1 MQEWYLGIDVA
12 KKKLD
17 CALRQPDGKHKHKVF
32 DNAPNGFKE
41 LQQWIC
47 SFDVPQLHVCMEAT
61 GVYWEAVAE
70 YLANYQYVVSIVNPM
85 QIKAFGASRLVR
97 TKTDKVD
104 AKLIADFCKEN
115 RPEPWKAPS
124 LQEQE
129 LRAMVLRLDAL
140 QEIRTQESNRLDVA
154 REAVKDGIASHI
166 VWLDEEIANLSKKI
180 RDHIDSDPDLKD
192 RKALLDSIPGVGE
205 RTIALLLAF
214 SLAPGRF
221 ANARQVTAYAGLD
234 PRHHESGSSV
244 QGKTRISRVGH
255 NLIRK
260 GLYMPAMVTL
270 YRTNWG
276 KQFFA
281 RLSSAGKKPM
291 VIIVAMMRKLLH
303 VAFGVL
309 KSGQKFNPDLHVA

>member
-70 YLANYQYVVSIVNPM
+70 YLANHRYVVSIVNPV

-115 RPEPWKAPS
+115 RPEPWTAPS